1 MRGGWRGLRRPKT
14 HRPAPELD
22 LFGFG
27 VAKYVRDTSS
37 SLKIP
42 LSKIKDSGCQR
53 FAGAITRQIV
63 RVTYSS
69 VIAASCFT
77 GQLPGR
83 DRGQQ
88 PAMTIRVIV
97 RVIGPGEILLQL
109 SSPGRKLPGEI
120 R

>member
-1 MRGGWRGLRRPKT
+1 MRVGLRGLRRPET
-14 HRPAPELD
+14 HRPAPQLD

-42 LSKIKDSGCQR
+42 LSKMKDSGCQR

-63 RVTYSS
+63 RDTYCSI
-69 VIAASCFT
+69 IAASGFA

-88 PAMTIRVIV
+88 PGMTIRVIV
-97 RVIGPGEILLQL
+97 RVIGPGEVLLQL
-109 SSPGRKLPGEI
+109 SSPGRKAAG
-120 R
+120 